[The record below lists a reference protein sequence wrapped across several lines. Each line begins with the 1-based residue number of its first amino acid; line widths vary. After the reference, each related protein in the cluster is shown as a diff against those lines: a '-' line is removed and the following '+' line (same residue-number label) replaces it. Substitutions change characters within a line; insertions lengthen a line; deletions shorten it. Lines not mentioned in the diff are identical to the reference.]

1 MSSSAPEFGEVL
13 EKLDGIIANV
23 KEAGLAETV
32 QLLKIAR
39 LDLALRVHNFSEEE
53 FDVALYSLR
62 KTLAVEDPGTK
73 RKAHASR
80 NATVRH

>member
-1 MSSSAPEFGEVL
+1 MSLSAPEFGEVL

-62 KTLAVEDPGTK
+62 KTLVADGPSAKQKPRTG
-73 RKAHASR
+73 S
-80 NATVRH
+80 VRH